1 MNLRQKFGFGSLAVL
16 GLLVAAAMGVLANAI
31 AGDSIGLSAK
41 PLRAGDRLAPAA
53 AGRSSSE
60 GRQRARS
67 GPDRSQAKDRGQ
79 ATPTT
84 PTTPTT
90 PPAPTTPA
98 TPPPV
103 TAVEPGDDHGGAVDN
118 SGPGSLNSGSGS
130 SGDGSGSGAAAPA
143 AAAPATTSLDRR
155 CEGRRT

>member
-1 MNLRQKFGFGSLAVL
+1 MNLRQKFAFGSLAVL

-41 PLRAGDRLAPAA
+41 PLRAGDQLAPAA

-60 GRQRARS
+60 GRQGARS
-67 GPDRSQAKDRGQ
+67 GPDRSQAKDPGQ

-84 PTTPTT
+84 TTTPTT
-90 PPAPTTPA
+90 PTTPA

-130 SGDGSGSGAAAPA
+130 SGEGSGSSG
-143 AAAPATTSLDRR
+143 SGSSGSSGDD
-155 CEGRRT
+155 